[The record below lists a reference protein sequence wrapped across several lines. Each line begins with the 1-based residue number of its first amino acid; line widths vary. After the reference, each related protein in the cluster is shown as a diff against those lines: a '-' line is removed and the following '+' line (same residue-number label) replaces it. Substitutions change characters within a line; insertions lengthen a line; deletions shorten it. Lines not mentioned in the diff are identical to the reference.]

1 MCSRLQRLR
10 ADDLGPL
17 LVEPEQPVAIAGT
30 GGHADWSI
38 AVPTGAALAGLG
50 FYVQALVADA
60 QANAFGAVA
69 TNAGEGVIR

>member
-1 MCSRLQRLR
+1 MCSRLQWLR

-17 LVEPEQPVAIAGT
+17 LVEPEQPV
-30 GGHADWSI
+30 
-38 AVPTGAALAGLG
+38 ALAGLG